1 MLTFFGLPTSHRLSV
16 FHEIHEIV
24 FHSNGGYDWGTV
36 YNMPLWLRK
45 YTFNKMKEWF
55 DKQNKEEDLNDATNN
70 RAEIYKPAVIPKQPT
85 YTVPASKK

>member
-1 MLTFFGLPTSHRLSV
+1 
-16 FHEIHEIV
+16 
-24 FHSNGGYDWGTV
+24 
-36 YNMPLWLRK
+36 MPLWLRK